1 MATIPEF
8 LTRQPE
14 FLTRQSEFVTRQ
26 SEFVTRQTLAGT
38 QASAGRPEGRQ
49 TEQDPFLLRALPFE
63 DVYFRP
69 KKMDNSKLVREADP
83 GAGGACWKM
92 IGAAC
97 LMLAFLGGVLA
108 PSVANTVAGYKLES
122 LRVESQK
129 LADERR
135 ALELTEAKL
144 LSPERLDRLAKGQHL
159 VTPSASQVVHLDNTG
174 DSKFALVRQ

>member
-1 MATIPEF
+1 MATAPEY
-8 LTRQPE
+8 L
-14 FLTRQSEFVTRQ
+14 S
-26 SEFVTRQTLAGT
+26 RQTLAGI
-38 QASAGRPEGRQ
+38 QATAERLQVVQPETDLFQ
-49 TEQDPFLLRALPFE
+49 LRALPFE

-83 GAGGACWKM
+83 HAGGACWKV

-97 LMLAFLGGVLA
+97 VMLAFLGGVLA

-135 ALELTEAKL
+135 ALELQEAQL
-144 LSPERLDRLAKGQHL
+144 LSPERLDRLAQGQHL
-159 VTPSASQVVHLDNTG
+159 VTPSPSQVVHLDNTG
-174 DSKFALVRQ
+174 ESKVAMVRK

>member
-1 MATIPEF
+1 MATAPEF
-8 LTRQPE
+8 LN
-14 FLTRQSEFVTRQ
+14 
-26 SEFVTRQTLAGT
+26 RQTLAGI
-38 QASAGRPEGRQ
+38 Q
-49 TEQDPFLLRALPFE
+49 TNEERLQVVHPEQDLFQLRALPFE

-83 GAGGACWKM
+83 RAGGACWKV
-92 IGAAC
+92 IGATC
-97 LMLAFLGGVLA
+97 LMLAFMGGVLA

-135 ALELTEAKL
+135 ALELQEAQL
-144 LSPERLDRLAKGQHL
+144 LSPERLDRLAQGQHL

-174 DSKFALVRQ
+174 ESKVAMVRQ

>member
-8 LTRQPE
+8 LSRENSAAVRAHDDRQPE
-14 FLTRQSEFVTRQ
+14 R
-26 SEFVTRQTLAGT
+26 
-38 QASAGRPEGRQ
+38 
-49 TEQDPFLLRALPFE
+49 DPFQLRPLPFE

-83 GAGGACWKM
+83 RAGSACWSV

-108 PSVANTVAGYKLES
+108 PHVANTVAGYKLES
-122 LRVESQK
+122 LRAEAQR

-135 ALELTEAKL
+135 TLELQEAQL
-144 LSPERLDRLAKGQHL
+144 LSPDRLDRLAQGRHL
-159 VTPSASQVVHLDNTG
+159 VAPSASQIVHLDNPG
-174 DSKFALVRQ
+174 ESKVAMVRR

>member
-8 LTRQPE
+8 LTRQ
-14 FLTRQSEFVTRQ
+14 
-26 SEFVTRQTLAGT
+26 TLAAI
-38 QASAGRPEGRQ
+38 QAPAERLGDRQPER
-49 TEQDPFLLRALPFE
+49 DPYILRSLPFE

-83 GAGGACWKM
+83 RAGGACWKV

-135 ALELTEAKL
+135 SLEWQEAQL
-144 LSPERLDRLAKGQHL
+144 LSPERLDRLAQGQHL
-159 VTPSASQVVHLDNTG
+159 VTPSANQVVHLDNPG
-174 DSKFALVRQ
+174 DSKVALARP